1 MDWISK
7 NPDKVQKLAQG
18 LAAIGKFVWNI
29 TSFLVGSAFD
39 GLVKFLENPISL
51 KGIIGLGQFLLSAA
65 PIFLGIAFLK
75 NPLATAK
82 TVGWVVTNLVKG
94 ILNIGKAVKIGSK
107 LKKFASSRFGKVAIA
122 GGVGLSAY
130 LGAKAAGD
138 SQGEAVGAGMVLV
151 AVLWLVKQSVTRLV
165 VPLVG

>member
-1 MDWISK
+1 M
-7 NPDKVQKLAQG
+7 
-18 LAAIGKFVWNI
+18 
-29 TSFLVGSAFD
+29 
-39 GLVKFLENPISL
+39 ENPISL
-51 KGIIGLGQFLLSAA
+51 QGSLGFGQFLLSAA

-75 NPLATAK
+75 APGATVKAV
-82 TVGWVVTNLVKG
+82 TWVVTSLVKG

-138 SQGEAVGAGMVLV
+138 SQGEAVGAGVGTGGGALV
-151 AVLWLVKQSVTRLV
+151 GQAIGNRIGGPLGGMIGGVAGGFVGGKVKQSVDS
-165 VPLVG
+165 